1 MLRFVVIK
9 LKSLSITHFFN
20 SQLDRNWTLTEPP
33 LFKVP
38 QCLFDLLIN
47 KVNIF
52 PIESLFKT

>member
-1 MLRFVVIK
+1 M
-9 LKSLSITHFFN
+9 
-20 SQLDRNWTLTEPP
+20 TEPP